1 MIKQKNKIKFIIVN
15 LITFSRVIGSILLPI
30 YYFNKGIKYMG
41 ILVALLFLTD
51 LIDGKLSRYWK
62 VESFLGCLLD
72 SISDKLF
79 AFVMISILSYEYPIV
94 LLILV
99 FELVIFIINTLAFKD
114 NKNVKSSKMGK
125 FKATILDINI
135 TILYLYKA
143 KDLLNLPNKL
153 MYFLDKTEYS
163 ISYILVGIIVGIQL
177 VTICDYSKSILKQT
191 SFEKINKKDLKSN
204 KEIIS
209 MLTDR
214 EFYIKNKDNSLRK
227 FLYKN

>member
-1 MIKQKNKIKFIIVN
+1 
-15 LITFSRVIGSILLPI
+15 
-30 YYFNKGIKYMG
+30 
-41 ILVALLFLTD
+41 
-51 LIDGKLSRYWK
+51 
-62 VESFLGCLLD
+62 
-72 SISDKLF
+72 
-79 AFVMISILSYEYPIV
+79 
-94 LLILV
+94 
-99 FELVIFIINTLAFKD
+99 
-114 NKNVKSSKMGK
+114 MGK

-177 VTICDYSKSILKQT
+177 VTICHYSKSILKQT